1 MENNILD
8 LLLFP
13 EFILSVG
20 AIAILLIG
28 LFTTKNAFSFT
39 SNLSVILII
48 IVGIIIYINKNITVA
63 YFNIFFK
70 ESSFILFF
78 QILVVIGSIACIIIS
93 SNYYKDIKLLRFEI
107 PVLILFSTLGML
119 ALIGSNNIM
128 PNFVAQFQD
137 T

>member
-39 SNLSVILII
+39 SNLSVILLI

-93 SNYYKDIKLLRFEI
+93 ANLVHCLLYRLWMKNLLPQVADQEFH
-107 PVLILFSTLGML
+107 LIL
-119 ALIGSNNIM
+119 
-128 PNFVAQFQD
+128 NFLQNFLFFL
-137 T
+137 

>member
-78 QILVVIGSIACIIIS
+78 
-93 SNYYKDIKLLRFEI
+93 
-107 PVLILFSTLGML
+107 
-119 ALIGSNNIM
+119 
-128 PNFVAQFQD
+128 
-137 T
+137 

>member
-20 AIAILLIG
+20 TIAILLIG

-39 SNLSVILII
+39 SNLSVILLIV
-48 IVGIIIYINKNITVA
+48 VGIIIYINKNISFA
-63 YFNIFFK
+63 YFNVFFK

-78 QILVVIGSIACIIIS
+78 QILVVIGSIASITILLIII
-93 SNYYKDIKLLRFEI
+93 KI
-107 PVLILFSTLGML
+107 
-119 ALIGSNNIM
+119 
-128 PNFVAQFQD
+128 
-137 T
+137 

>member
-28 LFTTKNAFSFT
+28 LFTTKNSFSFT
-39 SNLSVILII
+39 SNLSVILLIV
-48 IVGIIIYINKNITVA
+48 VGIIIYINKNISVA

-70 ESSFILFF
+70 DSSFILFF
-78 QILVVIGSIACIIIS
+78 QILVVIGSIASIIIS

-119 ALIGSNNIM
+119 ALIGSNNLMSMYLLSLIHI
-128 PNFVAQFQD
+128 
-137 T
+137 